1 MWSDD
6 SGTHWRR
13 IPDAALRRE
22 AMNRAQ
28 RFNRGMEDV
37 ELEHDG
43 TITVNFGSTGADIKL
58 RRFDDEVFALFLHG
72 YCGLLAWAIHQRTG
86 LPLAVFTGRAPTES
100 SWAGHAVVMVG
111 EDKFLDITGVQSAA
125 NIHAAF
131 PGKLR
136 PEYSLVT
143 PDKFAAL
150 IVEPQ
155 HRADPLSFLEPL
167 ERYIVEDFAEYLIS
181 QNKVG

>member
-1 MWSDD
+1 MWNNN
-6 SGTHWRR
+6 SGTHWRH
-13 IPDAALRRE
+13 IPDRALRNE
-22 AMNRAQ
+22 AENRAL
-28 RFNRGMEDV
+28 RFNRDMEDA

-43 TITVNFGSTGADIKL
+43 TITVNFGSTGADIML
-58 RRFDDEVFALFLHG
+58 RRVDDEVFGLFLHG

-100 SWAGHAVVMVG
+100 AWAGHAAVVVG
-111 EDKFLDITGVQSAA
+111 EDKFLDINGIQSAA

-136 PEYSLVT
+136 ADYALVT
-143 PDKFAAL
+143 PEEFAAL

-155 HRADPLSFLEPL
+155 HRVDPLSFLEPL
-167 ERYIVEDFAEYLIS
+167 ERYIVEDFAEYLVS
-181 QNKVG
+181 QNQVS